1 MSTVS
6 SIYPFY
12 VEIWSKNKEKTTDFF
27 LFFTILL
34 ISTGFYYIT
43 CILKLKILIFRL
55 RFQITE
61 IKKLIVLL
69 DNHAL
74 ILEKNIK
81 LGILAEQADNRIIA
95 AAVGIAVAIAIVLL
109 FFFFA
114 GGGPGGS
121 STPGDSFT
129 PRGSEGSLS
138 RSPSMTDVG
147 VKDTHSENWDIS
159 TNNLVSPTPEVT
171 MVETNV
177 QVLQQEQLQM
187 SLNEILDKAANKLL
201 PTLSNWIE
209 FSNQKILFFDE
220 SPTVRVGSAVQGWL
234 SSLDISIEKI
244 RNNDVSVEVLQSVDS
259 TMKSITANLP
269 DFLKQ
274 LDRFMSKANLN
285 SKTPLETS
293 IKDYEF
299 ILDSRE
305 VANEL
310 LQKLLE
316 NEALLTQMSPGS
328 IVFPEWFPGLIC
340 YFSMLNVIS
349 NPELV
354 DLIGCVRSVYIAI
367 HDHFTS
373 GTPDFLKYKDT
384 LLQKLYYY
392 HTKMRE
398 FMDNTPDHIST
409 LRYISVAK
417 SQDDFDR
424 MPHLLTKL
432 LEYHECLR
440 VDPSNIFLFV

>member
-1 MSTVS
+1 
-6 SIYPFY
+6 
-12 VEIWSKNKEKTTDFF
+12 
-27 LFFTILL
+27 
-34 ISTGFYYIT
+34 
-43 CILKLKILIFRL
+43 
-55 RFQITE
+55 
-61 IKKLIVLL
+61 
-69 DNHAL
+69 
-74 ILEKNIK
+74 
-81 LGILAEQADNRIIA
+81 
-95 AAVGIAVAIAIVLL
+95 
-109 FFFFA
+109 
-114 GGGPGGS
+114 
-121 STPGDSFT
+121 
-129 PRGSEGSLS
+129 
-138 RSPSMTDVG
+138 
-147 VKDTHSENWDIS
+147 
-159 TNNLVSPTPEVT
+159 

-177 QVLQQEQLQM
+177 QVLQQEELQLG
-187 SLNEILDKAANKLL
+187 LNEILDKAANKLL

-259 TMKSITANLP
+259 TMKSITDNLP

-285 SKTPLETS
+285 SKTPSETS

-340 YFSMLNVIS
+340 YFSMLNVLS
-349 NPELV
+349 NPELL

-424 MPHLLTKL
+424 MAHLLTKL

>member
-43 CILKLKILIFRL
+43 CILKLKFLIFNL
-55 RFQITE
+55 RYQITE

-109 FFFFA
+109 FFFFT

-159 TNNLVSPTPEVT
+159 TNNLVPPTPEVT
-171 MVETNV
+171 VVETNV
-177 QVLQQEQLQM
+177 QVLQQEQLQISFDLIM
-187 SLNEILDKAANKLL
+187 DKVANKLL

-220 SPTVRVGSAVQGWL
+220 SPTVRVGSAVQDWL
-234 SSLDISIEKI
+234 SSLDRSVEKL

-259 TMKSITANLP
+259 TMKSITDNLP

-285 SKTPLETS
+285 VKTPSETL

-349 NPELV
+349 NPELI

-367 HDHFTS
+367 HDHVTS
-373 GTPDFLKYKDT
+373 GTPDFLRYKDT

-398 FMDNTPDHIST
+398 FMDNTPDRIST

-424 MPHLLTKL
+424 MTNLLTKL